1 MPDVACHGEQERR
14 EAAGG
19 EGLAAPAHAHAA
31 LDLRETRCYGDERGL
46 FHTGAARG
54 ATAPGRRPTSAKSF
68 TLNTAIAAVG
78 EVNYGR
84 LGPGRQ
90 QRWKTANRALQL
102 PAPEQ
107 PGAMPEI
114 ARRR

>member
-1 MPDVACHGEQERR
+1 MPDVASHGEQERR

-46 FHTGAARG
+46 FHTGAAGCDG
-54 ATAPGRRPTSAKSF
+54 AGPAPDERQSF

-90 QRWKTANRALQL
+90 QRWTTANRALQL
-102 PAPEQ
+102 PAPDEQ